1 MSDVKCPYCCTDQEI
16 NHDDGYGYEESDL
29 HEQDCVSRDK
39 EFRFTTSI
47 YYHYDVYCQD
57 GDHDMEPMGDS
68 WPGMFECSKCD
79 HFYLKQDESSP
90 THNGGES
97 DHG

>member
-1 MSDVKCPYCCTDQEI
+1 
-16 NHDDGYGYEESDL
+16 
-29 HEQDCVSRDK
+29 
-39 EFRFTTSI
+39 
-47 YYHYDVYCQD
+47 
-57 GDHDMEPMGDS
+57 
-68 WPGMFECSKCD
+68 MFECSKCD